1 MNYITSII
9 FIIAGFTCLVKGADL
24 FVDNASGIGTKLK
37 VSALVIGL
45 TVVAFGTSM
54 PELAVSVTAALEG
67 HNEIAV
73 GNVVGSNIFNILAVA
88 GMSACLYPLV
98 INKTI
103 MKRDWPFST
112 VASLLLAVFL
122 IPDLHISRLE
132 GVILLVL
139 FAGTLFLQ
147 LKSGKEE
154 GLEET
159 HEENRPMWKLI
170 LFLIIGIALIIVG
183 AELSVNGATELAR
196 LLGVSETLIG
206 LTIVA
211 IGTSL
216 PELVT
221 SVVAAKKGQTEIAM
235 GNVIGSNLFNLLCI
249 LGVSAVLHPITVEA
263 TAIFDALFL
272 AAISLVFWLLCKWK
286 PMDRKMGLMMVLS
299 YIGYTIYIIMR

>member
-1 MNYITSII
+1 MNYITSIL
-9 FIIAGFTCLVKGADL
+9 FIIIGFACLVKGADL

-37 VSALVIGL
+37 VSSLVIGL

-73 GNVVGSNIFNILAVA
+73 GNVVGSNIFNLLAVA
-88 GMSACLYPLV
+88 GLSACLYPLV

-112 VASLLLAVFL
+112 IAALVLAFFL
-122 IPDLHISRLE
+122 FPDLHISRWE
-132 GVILLVL
+132 AVILLVL

-147 LKSGKEE
+147 LKAGKEE
-154 GLEET
+154 AQEET
-159 HEENRPMWKLI
+159 VSENRPMWKLL
-170 LFLIIGIALIIVG
+170 LFLIVGIALIIIG

-235 GNVIGSNLFNLLCI
+235 GNVIGSNLFNILCI
-249 LGVSAVLHPITVEA
+249 LGISAVLHPITVEA
-263 TAIFDALFL
+263 TAIFDTLFL
-272 AAISLVFWLLCKWK
+272 AAVSLIFWLLCKWK
-286 PMDRKMGLMMVLS
+286 EMDRKMGLLMVLT
-299 YIGYTIYIIMR
+299 YIGYTVYIIMR

>member
-1 MNYITSII
+1 MNYITSIL
-9 FIIAGFTCLVKGADL
+9 FIIIGFTCLVKGADL
-24 FVDNASGIGTKLK
+24 FVDNASGIGMKLK
-37 VSALVIGL
+37 VSSLVIGL

-54 PELAVSVTAALEG
+54 PELAVSVTAALES

-73 GNVVGSNIFNILAVA
+73 GNVVGSNIFNLLSVA
-88 GMSACLYPLV
+88 GLSACLYPLV

-112 VASLLLAVFL
+112 IAAFVLAFFL
-122 IPDLHISRLE
+122 IPDLSISRLE
-132 GVILLVL
+132 GVILLIL

-147 LKSGKEE
+147 IKSGKEE
-154 GLEET
+154 AQDKAQ
-159 HEENRPMWKLI
+159 EENRSMWKL
-170 LFLIIGIALIIVG
+170 LVLLLLGIALIIVG
-183 AELSVNGATELAR
+183 AELSVNGATNLAR

-235 GNVIGSNLFNLLCI
+235 GNVIGSNLFNILCI
-249 LGVSAVLHPITVEA
+249 LGISAVLNPITVEA

-272 AAISLVFWLLCKWK
+272 TIISLVFWLLCKWK
-286 PMDRKMGLMMVLS
+286 SMDRKMGIVMVLT
-299 YIGYTIYIIMR
+299 YIAYTVYIIMR

>member
-1 MNYITSII
+1 MNYITSILL
-9 FIIAGFTCLVKGADL
+9 IIAGFACLVKGADL

-73 GNVVGSNIFNILAVA
+73 GNVVGSNIFNLLCVA
-88 GMSACLYPLV
+88 GLSACLYPLV

-112 VASLLLAVFL
+112 IAALILAFFL
-122 IPDLHISRLE
+122 FPDLHIARWE
-132 GVILLVL
+132 GIILLIL

-147 LKSGKEE
+147 LKAGKEE
-154 GLEET
+154 PQEDTQEE
-159 HEENRPMWKLI
+159 HRPMWKLI
-170 LFLIIGIALIIVG
+170 IFLLIGIALIIIG

-235 GNVIGSNLFNLLCI
+235 GNVIGSNLFNILCI
-249 LGVSAVLHPITVEA
+249 LGISSVLHPITVEA
-263 TAIFDALFL
+263 TAIFDTLFL
-272 AAISLVFWLLCKWK
+272 TAISLLFWLLCKWK
-286 PMDRKMGLMMVLS
+286 EMGRKMGLVMVLT

>member
-1 MNYITSII
+1 MNYIICII
-9 FIIAGFTCLVKGADL
+9 YIVLGFTFLVKGADL

-37 VSALVIGL
+37 ISSLVIGL

-73 GNVVGSNIFNILAVA
+73 GNVVGSNIFNLLVVA

-103 MKRDWPFST
+103 MKRDWPLSNIAAL
-112 VASLLLAVFL
+112 VLAILLF
-122 IPDLHISRLE
+122 PDFHISRMDA
-132 GVILLVL
+132 VILLVFFL
-139 FAGTLFLQ
+139 GTLYSQ
-147 LKSGKEE
+147 LKAGKENE
-154 GLEET
+154 TEQIQEES
-159 HEENRPMWKLI
+159 RKMWQLI
-170 LFLIIGIALIIVG
+170 LLLIAGIAMIIIG
-183 AELSVNGATELAR
+183 AELAVTGATDLAR

-235 GNVIGSNLFNLLCI
+235 GNVIGSNLFNIFCI
-249 LGVSAVLHPITVEA
+249 LGISAVLNPITVES
-263 TAIFDALFL
+263 TAMFDTLFL
-272 AAISLVFWLLCKWK
+272 AVVSTIFWLLCKWK
-286 PMDRKMGLMMVLS
+286 SMDRKMGIIMILT
-299 YIGYTIYIIMR
+299 YIAYTAYIIFR

>member
-1 MNYITSII
+1 MNYIISIL
-9 FIIAGFTCLVKGADL
+9 FIIAGFTCLIKGADL

-37 VSALVIGL
+37 VSSLVIGL

-73 GNVVGSNIFNILAVA
+73 GNVVGSNIFNLLSVA
-88 GMSACLYPLV
+88 GLSACLYPLV

-103 MKRDWPFST
+103 MKRDWPLST
-112 VASLLLAVFL
+112 VAALILAFFL
-122 IPDLHISRLE
+122 FPDLHISRIE
-132 GVILLVL
+132 GILLLVL
-139 FAGTLFLQ
+139 FAGTLFIQ
-147 LKSGKEE
+147 LKEGKQSEE
-154 GLEET
+154 DEPQVEKRSML
-159 HEENRPMWKLI
+159 KLI
-170 LFLIIGIALIIVG
+170 LFLIIGIALIIIG
-183 AELSVNGATELAR
+183 AELSVSGATDLAR

-235 GNVIGSNLFNLLCI
+235 GNVIGSNLFNILCI
-249 LGVSAVLHPITVEA
+249 LGVSAVLNPITVEA
-263 TAIFDALFL
+263 TAIIDTLFL
-272 AAISLVFWLLCKWK
+272 AAISLIFWIFCKWK
-286 PMDRKMGLMMVLS
+286 SMDRKMGLFMVAT
-299 YIGYTIYIIMR
+299 YIGYTIYIICR

>member
-1 MNYITSII
+1 MNYITSIL
-9 FIIAGFTCLVKGADL
+9 FIILGFTCLVKGADL

-37 VSALVIGL
+37 ISSLVIGL

-73 GNVVGSNIFNILAVA
+73 GNVVGSNIFNLLAVA
-88 GMSACLYPLV
+88 GLSACLYPLV

-112 VASLLLAVFL
+112 FAALILAFFL
-122 IPDLHISRLE
+122 FPDLHIARWE
-132 GVILLVL
+132 AVILLIL

-147 LKSGKEE
+147 IKSGKQEE
-154 GLEET
+154 QEVSLV
-159 HEENRPMWKLI
+159 ENRPMWKLLI
-170 LFLIIGIALIIVG
+170 FLLIGIALIILG
-183 AELSVNGATELAR
+183 AEFSVNGATELAR

-235 GNVIGSNLFNLLCI
+235 GNVIGSNLFNILCI
-249 LGVSAVLHPITVEA
+249 LGISAFLHPITVEA

-272 AAISLVFWLLCKWK
+272 TVVSLVFWLLCKWK
-286 PMDRKMGLMMVLS
+286 EMDRKMGIIMVLT